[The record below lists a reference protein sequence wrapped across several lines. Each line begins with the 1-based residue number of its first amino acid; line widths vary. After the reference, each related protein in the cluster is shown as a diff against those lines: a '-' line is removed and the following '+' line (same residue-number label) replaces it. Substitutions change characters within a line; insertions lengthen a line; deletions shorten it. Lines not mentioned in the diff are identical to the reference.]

1 MEFSRKWC
9 RFMLNA
15 VSIKDHWQD
24 MNNHR
29 ELVDF
34 LILFNDNN
42 ALFLSEIMVY
52 FLRSGMKS
60 FWLHIVIFL
69 LVFCSDRLAFIPPP
83 GLGECTIG
91 VFSGSATVDGR
102 PMLWKNRDVTDAV
115 QKFCY
120 FQPPR
125 DADRPAYGFL
135 GNVYSSDTNSVYMGV
150 NEVGFAIIN
159 SNSYNLGDS
168 LPDGI
173 NDGDLMRMA
182 LERCQTLQ
190 DFEALLDLTAEKG
203 RKDCW
208 NIGAF
213 DARGNAALYECSN
226 YEYVKFDAN
235 DPEDATNGVILRAT
249 FGLSGGPNKVG
260 IERYKR
266 VNHLVHERVN
276 EEPLDAEF
284 ILQVLSR
291 DLANPIADPY
301 PLPYTGMQ
309 NGRPEGFILTQMV
322 TINRFLSRS
331 CMVIRGTKPGEDPS
345 LSTSFCTIGAP
356 VVSVAFPL
364 WVRARQVP
372 PVLNMG
378 LEVPMYTLTNR
389 HRAHLYPSPKAN
401 VYINSLYLVNLDG
414 GGFYSYTLPLER
426 QAIEIA
432 EEFVNEW
439 NIVRPSPEEVEDA
452 QMILARLVYET
463 YLEIPIG
470 YDDRF
475 LPEIETQPEIASYPN
490 PFNAQATIHIN
501 GFNDDEPIHINIYDL
516 LGRQVRS
523 LQAVGVGEDFAVWD
537 GTDNYGRP
545 LASGIY
551 LIRAETSRNSAVTKS
566 LLMK

>member
-1 MEFSRKWC
+1 MKPF
-9 RFMLNA
+9 
-15 VSIKDHWQD
+15 
-24 MNNHR
+24 
-29 ELVDF
+29 F
-34 LILFNDNN
+34 LHF
-42 ALFLSEIMVY
+42 A
-52 FLRSGMKS
+52 
-60 FWLHIVIFL
+60 IFL

-83 GLGECTIG
+83 SLGECTIG

-102 PMLWKNRDVTDAV
+102 PMLWKNRDVSDAV

-135 GNVYSSDTNSVYMGV
+135 GNVYSSDTNRVYMGV

-168 LPDGI
+168 LADGI

-182 LERCQTLQ
+182 LERCRTLQ

-208 NIGAF
+208 NIGVF
-213 DARGNAALYECSN
+213 DAEGQAALYECSN
-226 YEYVKFDAN
+226 YGYVKFDAN
-235 DPEDATNGVILRAT
+235 NPEHAINGVILRAT
-249 FGLSGGPNKVG
+249 FGLSGGPNRVG

-266 VNHLVHERVN
+266 VNHLVHERAN
-276 EEPLDAEF
+276 ESPLDAEF
-284 ILQVLSR
+284 VLQVLSR

-301 PLPYTGMQ
+301 PLPYTGIQ
-309 NGRPEGFILTQMV
+309 DGKPEGFILSQMV
-322 TINRFLSRS
+322 TINRFISRS

-356 VVSVAFPL
+356 AISVAYPL

-372 PVLNMG
+372 LVLNFG
-378 LEVPMYTLTNR
+378 LEVPMYTLTSR
-389 HRAHLYPSPKAN
+389 HRAHLYPSPKTG

-414 GGFYSYTLPLER
+414 GGLYSYTLPLER
-426 QAIEIA
+426 QALEIA
-432 EEFVNEW
+432 EEFITDW
-439 NIVRPSPEEVEDA
+439 NNDLPSPEEVADA
-452 QMILARLVYET
+452 QAIIARIVFGSYR
-463 YLEIPIG
+463 EIPVG

-490 PFNAQATIHIN
+490 PFNAQATIHLN
-501 GFNDDEPIHINIYDL
+501 GFDDDEPIRIGIYDL
-516 LGRQVRS
+516 LGREVRS
-523 LQAVGVGEDFAVWD
+523 LEAVSRGENFAVWD

-545 LASGIY
+545 VASGVY
-551 LIRAETSRNSAVTKS
+551 LIRAETSGYSAVTKS